1 MRTKRSALLRTGY
14 SFVIIFLHFTASL
27 AGRWL
32 RAARTRS
39 YTWSSSCL
47 PKLEELRSARHQQVV
62 GVIDGPKHGLPASER
77 TSTAQ
82 AAMARHSHYTNAR
95 QEPVT
100 LRFVPR
106 LLVNLEDIHSPCTT
120 SGCSSS
126 AWLTRLCQCQSW
138 WANVKPWLVL
148 RPLAYSEHI
157 ELRIP
162 SAHDGLVPYY
172 YTQRPRGLAA
182 PCPGSSISCPLANR
196 IQDSVTLTLCLE
208 SIGEKTAPKPPTQL
222 FLSSYANFCAMRC
235 HSCYPVHRHAESGNA
250 CS

>member
-1 MRTKRSALLRTGY
+1 MLRTGY

-39 YTWSSSCL
+39 EVEDALGVQVACPNLKGSVPLAWL
-47 PKLEELRSARHQQVV
+47 ARQRAN
-62 GVIDGPKHGLPASER
+62 KHR
-77 TSTAQ
+77 TSSNGKALTL
-82 AAMARHSHYTNAR
+82 HYTNAR

-148 RPLAYSEHI
+148 RPLAHS
-157 ELRIP
+157 ELRN
-162 SAHDGLVPYY
+162 SE
-172 YTQRPRGLAA
+172 RP
-182 PCPGSSISCPLANR
+182 
-196 IQDSVTLTLCLE
+196 
-208 SIGEKTAPKPPTQL
+208 
-222 FLSSYANFCAMRC
+222 
-235 HSCYPVHRHAESGNA
+235 
-250 CS
+250 

>member
-1 MRTKRSALLRTGY
+1 MYHLR
-14 SFVIIFLHFTASL
+14 VFLIGL
-27 AGRWL
+27 AD
-32 RAARTRS
+32 T
-39 YTWSSSCL
+39 
-47 PKLEELRSARHQQVV
+47 PMPVPV
-62 GVIDGPKHGLPASER
+62 MVDER
-77 TSTAQ
+77 Q
-82 AAMARHSHYTNAR
+82 A
-95 QEPVT
+95 V
-100 LRFVPR
+100 
-106 LLVNLEDIHSPCTT
+106 
-120 SGCSSS
+120 
-126 AWLTRLCQCQSW
+126 
-138 WANVKPWLVL
+138 LVL
-148 RPLAYSEHI
+148 RPLAHSEHI

-162 SAHDGLVPYY
+162 SAHDGLVPYN

>member
-1 MRTKRSALLRTGY
+1 MLRTGY

-39 YTWSSSCL
+39 EVEDALGVQVACPNLKGSVPLGMSKVSASSTALSMAC
-47 PKLEELRSARHQQVV
+47 P
-62 GVIDGPKHGLPASER
+62 PASE
-77 TSTAQ
+77 Q
-82 AAMARHSHYTNAR
+82 APHKQQWQGTHTTLTHDS
-95 QEPVT
+95 

-106 LLVNLEDIHSPCTT
+106 LVVNLEDIHSPCTT

-162 SAHDGLVPYY
+162 SAHAGLAPYN